1 MNARPRERH
10 LVTGANGQDGY
21 YLVARLLEAGHEVHG
36 ACHSPEGLARFL
48 DDNPSATGSIADV
61 RDGDAIRH
69 LVEGFRP
76 THIFNLAGN
85 TSVARSWDFPAEA
98 ADVLGVGPVR
108 LLEAAWNLSRD
119 SGEEIRM
126 LQASSAEI
134 FGDSVDVPQREDTPR
149 RPVTPYGTAKAFAH
163 EMVGVYRARGMHVS
177 AAILYN
183 HESPRRPESFVAR
196 KIAVAAARISLG
208 LQQELVLGNID
219 VHRDWGFAPDYVD
232 AMIRI
237 VQQDRAADYIV
248 ATGSSHSVREFVRAA
263 FEHVGI
269 QDWEPRLV
277 IDPGLYRPAD
287 PQRLVGDSSRLR
299 SIGWQPTVGFTELV
313 HTMVDAELR
322 NYQG

>member
-1 MNARPRERH
+1 MTQRH
-10 LVTGANGQDGY
+10 LVTGANGQDGH
-21 YLVARLLEAGHEVHG
+21 YLVSRLLADGHEVHG
-36 ACHSPEGLARFL
+36 ACHTAEGLARFHRDHPGASGSVADL
-48 DDNPSATGSIADV
+48 RDDE
-61 RDGDAIRH
+61 AIRG
-69 LVEGFRP
+69 LVADFRP
-76 THIFNLAGN
+76 THIYNLAGN
-85 TSVARSWDFPAEA
+85 TSVARSWEFPAEA

-108 LLEAAWNLSRD
+108 LLEAAWNGMRA
-119 SGEEIRM
+119 SGDEIRM

-134 FGDSVDVPQREDTPR
+134 FGDSRDVPQREDTPR

-196 KIAVAAARISLG
+196 KIAAGVARISLG

-237 VQQDRAADYIV
+237 LAQDRPADYIV
-248 ATGSSHSVREFVRAA
+248 ATGKSHSVRDFVRVA

-269 QDWEPRLV
+269 EDWESRLV
-277 IDPGLYRPAD
+277 IDPDLYRPVD
-287 PQRLVGDSSRLR
+287 PPRLVGDSSFLR
-299 SIGWQPTVGFTELV
+299 SIGWSPTIGFAELV
-313 HTMVDAELR
+313 HTMVDAELAD
-322 NYQG
+322 GAVS